1 LKSGEDIMG
10 TAASVRAVSPDTA
23 EREIETPPA
32 TTRELDVDDVRLLL
46 EELRLRRRLRAQD

>member
-1 LKSGEDIMG
+1 MG

>member
-1 LKSGEDIMG
+1 MG
-10 TAASVRAVSPDTA
+10 SAATVRVVSPDTT
-23 EREIETPPA
+23 EPDIDVTTPPA